1 MPWFQR
7 RHVSMLSPMSTKLK
21 IHDRRSPVATAVG
34 KRVKECRID
43 ADKSQEEL
51 AYAACL
57 DRTRVSAIERGI
69 ANPTVETLATICYV
83 LGITLSDLFEPIKL
97 SLRPSG
103 EHRVGEAP
111 QPRRRALR

>member
-1 MPWFQR
+1 
-7 RHVSMLSPMSTKLK
+7 MLEPMSEKSK
-21 IHDRRSPVATAVG
+21 SRDRRSPVATAVG
-34 KRVKECRID
+34 ARVKACRIE

-51 AYAACL
+51 AYGASL

-83 LGITLSDLFEPIKL
+83 LGITLSDLFEPIAL
-97 SLRPSG
+97 SLKPSAA
-103 EHRVGEAP
+103 HRRDSAP

>member
-1 MPWFQR
+1 MPCFQR

-21 IHDRRSPVATAVG
+21 IRDRRSPVATAVG
-34 KRVKECRID
+34 KRVKACRID

-69 ANPTVETLATICYV
+69 GNPTVETLATICYV
-83 LGITLSDLFEPIKL
+83 LGITLSDLFEPLKL

-103 EHRVGEAP
+103 EHRAGEEP
-111 QPRRRALR
+111 RPRRRALR